1 MFKKACMIL
10 DTSFPPDIRVEKE
23 ARTLIREGYEVHL
36 LCIGEKNQTEIVRG
50 IVVHRFVIDKSSIFK
65 RILHTRPLI
74 NIFHINYWVKKLCK
88 LHKKENFSVF
98 HCHDL
103 TTAPYTLL
111 AGKKANIPV
120 ILDMHE
126 NYPEAQRTYRSL
138 HKKTTSIL
146 TIISY
151 WLNRI
156 IEKICISQSFHV
168 FTVVKER
175 KKQLVSQ
182 GFDESKISILSNTV
196 DIKHILRFPID
207 HDLSKRYK
215 DKFVITYIGGFGP
228 HRGLETLIQSIPLI
242 NKKIS
247 NLCLLLVGGKI
258 PEINRLKILC
268 EELKIDNFVEFIGW
282 INFPKIPSYINIS
295 KICIIPHIKS
305 GHTDTTLPHK
315 LFQYMLFSKP
325 VIATDC
331 LPLKRI
337 IQKCKC
343 GIIVKSGDSKSI
355 AQAIFTIFNDSK
367 LATKLGKNGKKAI
380 LEEYNWEKSEQILLM
395 IYKRIFR
402 LFT

>member
-1 MFKKACMIL
+1 MANKTCMIL

-36 LCIGEKNQTEIVRG
+36 LCIGEKNQSEIVRG
-50 IVVHRFVIDKSSIFK
+50 IFVHRFVLDKSSIFK

-74 NIFHINYWVKKLCK
+74 NIFHINYWVKKLLS

-103 TTAPYTLL
+103 STAPYTLL

-126 NYPEAQRTYRSL
+126 NYPEAQRTYRALSR
-138 HKKTTSIL
+138 KTTSIL

-168 FTVVKER
+168 FTVVEER
-175 KKQLVSQ
+175 REQLANQ
-182 GFDESKISILSNTV
+182 GLDESKISILSNTA
-196 DIKHILRFPID
+196 DINYILSSTPD
-207 HDLSKRYK
+207 YELLNQYK
-215 DKFVITYIGGFGP
+215 DKFVITYIGDFGF
-228 HRGLETLIQSIPLI
+228 HRGIETLIKSIPLI

-247 NLCLLLVGGKI
+247 NLRLVLVGGKTS
-258 PEINRLKILC
+258 EIKRLKMLC
-268 EELKIDNFVEFIGW
+268 QELEIESFVEFIGW
-282 INFPKIPSYINIS
+282 INFSKIPSYIRIS
-295 KICIIPHIKS
+295 KICIIPHRKS

-325 VIATDC
+325 VIVTDC
-331 LPLKRI
+331 TPLKRI
-337 IQKCKC
+337 IQECKC
-343 GIIVKSGDSKSI
+343 GIIVKSGDYRAI
-355 AQAIFTIFNDSK
+355 ANAIFTILNDLN

-380 LEEYNWEKSEQILLM
+380 LEKYNWEKSELTLIKIYNKILG
-395 IYKRIFR
+395 
-402 LFT
+402 